1 MPIVIAPLNT
11 ELRIVRILVD
21 EKTKRHLQNLG
32 IVVDG
37 HISILSSNAGNVICN
52 VLGVR
57 IALNKDIATKILV
70 A

>member
-11 ELRIVRILVD
+11 ELRIVKILTD

-37 HISILSSNAGNVICN
+37 NILVISSNNGNVICN

-57 IALNKDIATKILV
+57 IALNKDVATKILV